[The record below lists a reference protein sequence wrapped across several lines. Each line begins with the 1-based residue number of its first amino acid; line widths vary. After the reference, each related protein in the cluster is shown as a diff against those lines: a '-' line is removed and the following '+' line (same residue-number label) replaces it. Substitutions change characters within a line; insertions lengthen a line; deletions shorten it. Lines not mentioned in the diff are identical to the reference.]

1 MEQIDKNTIMCYNT
15 KHRLNVLLISL
26 GYQLTVFPLGRGI
39 IMEFV
44 CERGYDVEID
54 DDETVIFYKKLELFT
69 IIYYLRPESLTL
81 YNSDLQ
87 SIQILISAE
96 ERSKLTSPSVVIQ
109 FANAYIT
116 KNNPKW
122 G

>member
-1 MEQIDKNTIMCYNT
+1 
-15 KHRLNVLLISL
+15 
-26 GYQLTVFPLGRGI
+26 
-39 IMEFV
+39 MEFV